1 MKAFILSTDK
11 AFMAS
16 MQRVCEANKP
26 SVAIIPSVPS
36 MQAEGGLNALNSPDL
51 IVLDANSYAGK
62 AIGMLESLAQKYPKA
77 ILMMLSSDRSPETL
91 IAAMRLGVRE
101 VVPMPAEQ
109 ADLEAALIRI
119 TEKFDVTEKDEGKII
134 SFISCKGGSGTTF
147 TAANLAY
154 ALSTLG
160 RKRVLLID
168 LNQQFGDAALYVSDL
183 KASVA
188 LSEVCSSVERL
199 DGNLL
204 DTSALHVTPNL
215 SILAASDQIESSAEI
230 RPDQFGILL
239 QLARQH
245 YDFTI
250 MDLGRQ
256 INPVNVRALD
266 ASDRVYPVFQ
276 QSLPNLRN
284 GRRLFDIFSALGYRR
299 EKLHVVL
306 NRYDSSSSLDAAEFE
321 RVLGQPVVHRIP
333 NSHEIVNESINQ
345 GLPVLQM
352 ARSSIIS
359 KCLVEWVNTLV
370 DVGTPATTSLIRRIF
385 VRNFAT
391 NEIPK

>member
-1 MKAFILSTDK
+1 
-11 AFMAS
+11 MAS
-16 MQRVCEANKP
+16 MQRVCETNKP

-36 MQAEGGLNALNSPDL
+36 MQAEGGLNALNAPDL
-51 IVLDANSYAGK
+51 IVLDANSYVGK

-77 ILMMLSSDRSPETL
+77 ILMLLSSDRSPETL

-109 ADLEAALIRI
+109 ADLQAALSRI

-183 KASVA
+183 KTSVA

-204 DTSALHVTPNL
+204 ETSALHVTPNL
-215 SILAASDQIESSAEI
+215 SILAASDHIESSAEI
-230 RPDQFGILL
+230 RPDQFGNLL
-239 QLARQH
+239 QIARQH

-276 QSLPNLRN
+276 QSLPYLRN

-306 NRYDSSSSLDAAEFE
+306 NRYDSSFSLDATEFE

-352 ARSSIIS
+352 ARSSVIS
-359 KCLVEWVNTLV
+359 KCLVEWVNSLV

-391 NEIPK
+391 NEISK

>member
-11 AFMAS
+11 TLMAS
-16 MQRVCEANKP
+16 MQRVCEVNKP

-36 MQAEGGLNALNSPDL
+36 MQAEGGMNALNAPDL
-51 IVLDANSYAGK
+51 IVLDANSYVGK
-62 AIGMLESLAQKYPKA
+62 AIGMLENLAQKYPKA
-77 ILMMLSSDRSPETL
+77 ILMLLSSDRSPETL

-101 VVPMPAEQ
+101 VVPLPAAQ
-109 ADLEAALIRI
+109 LDLEAALRRI
-119 TEKFDVTEKDEGKII
+119 TEKFDGSEKDEGKII

-147 TAANLAY
+147 TASNLAY
-154 ALSTLG
+154 ALSMLG

-188 LSEVCSSVERL
+188 LSEVCNSVERL
-199 DGNLL
+199 DANLL
-204 DTSALHVTPNL
+204 ETSALHVTPNF
-215 SILAASDQIESSAEI
+215 SILAASDQIESSVEI
-230 RPDQFGILL
+230 RPDQVGILL
-239 QLARQH
+239 QLARKN

-250 MDLGRQ
+250 IDLGRQ

-276 QSLPNLRN
+276 QSLPYLRN

-299 EKLHVVL
+299 EKIHVVL
-306 NRYDSSSSLDAAEFE
+306 NRYDSSFSLDAAEFE
-321 RVLGQPVVHRIP
+321 RVLGQPVIHRIP

-391 NEIPK
+391 N

>member
-1 MKAFILSTDK
+1 
-11 AFMAS
+11 
-16 MQRVCEANKP
+16 
-26 SVAIIPSVPS
+26 
-36 MQAEGGLNALNSPDL
+36 
-51 IVLDANSYAGK
+51 
-62 AIGMLESLAQKYPKA
+62 MLESLAQKYPKA
-77 ILMMLSSDRSPETL
+77 VVMLLSSDRSPETL

-109 ADLEAALIRI
+109 ADLEAALSRI

-147 TAANLAY
+147 AAANLAY

-168 LNQQFGDAALYVSDL
+168 LNQQFGDAALYLSDL

-188 LSEVCSSVERL
+188 LSEVCSSVERF

-204 DTSALHVTPNL
+204 ETSALNVTPNL

-239 QLARQH
+239 QIARQH

-256 INPVNVRALD
+256 INPVNERELD
-266 ASDRVYPVFQ
+266 ASDRVYPMFQ
-276 QSLPNLRN
+276 QSLPYLRN

-352 ARSSIIS
+352 ARSSAIS
-359 KCLVEWVNTLV
+359 KCLVEWVSFHNLINDLKNLVWRYRSQSTTQRISVSKNTYLI
-370 DVGTPATTSLIRRIF
+370 TTVWKEFTHGPSLLRMYLAAIYCHS
-385 VRNFAT
+385 AGQ
-391 NEIPK
+391 